1 MVPTEYEECVAFVEW
16 LNLNHIPHAH
26 YANES
31 QSGSKNAMIRG
42 AKLKRIG
49 QSRGVFDYDIF
60 VPIKGITGEI
70 DCYELI
76 KIEMK
81 RKKGGSVSKEQKEW
95 QKIYEMAGIPC
106 KVCKGADEA
115 IEFVQHYFT
124 WYNGTALEG
133 HFPPIKR

>member
-16 LNLNHIPHAH
+16 LNINGIPHSH
-26 YANES
+26 CANES
-31 QSGSKNAMIRG
+31 QSGGKNAMIRG

-49 QSRGVFDYDIF
+49 QSRGVFDYDIY
-60 VPIKGITGEI
+60 VPIHGITGEV

-81 RKKGGSVSKEQKEW
+81 RKKGGSVSREQKEW

-106 KVCKGADEA
+106 KICRGADEA
-115 IEFVQHYFT
+115 IEFVQIHM
-124 WYNGTALEG
+124 L
-133 HFPPIKR
+133 